1 MPKNHGTEKV
11 DVTFFGIHLVSP
23 MISTTYQSGFLLWKA
38 GRLTNVD
45 GFAMSCD

>member
-1 MPKNHGTEKV
+1 MDQMVATKV
-11 DVTFFGIHLVSP
+11 TP
-23 MISTTYQSGFLLWKA
+23 LLCKA

>member
-1 MPKNHGTEKV
+1 MDQMVATKV
-11 DVTFFGIHLVSP
+11 AP
-23 MISTTYQSGFLLWKA
+23 LLWKA